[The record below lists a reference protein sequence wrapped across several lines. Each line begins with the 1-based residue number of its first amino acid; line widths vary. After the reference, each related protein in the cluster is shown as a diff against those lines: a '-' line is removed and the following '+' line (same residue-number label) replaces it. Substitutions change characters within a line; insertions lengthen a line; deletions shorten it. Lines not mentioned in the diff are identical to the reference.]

1 MPKHKKR
8 SKVTGVLS
16 AFVVAAVPAAYL
28 VVGGTSVQSSA
39 AGTEVATLV
48 AVRDTSAWSPPS
60 PDPSGITY
68 NPTTDRLIIS
78 DGEVDEMPLYAG
90 ANIYRLTR
98 QGGLASTATTL
109 PWSNEP
115 TDIAVNTNTGQT
127 IYSDDDKKSL
137 FIQAPAGGTPT
148 NFKTSTFGLT
158 DPEGVSYDPNHNWI
172 WASDGVGSQVF
183 KLQPGP
189 NGVFNGVPPGGDDIA
204 TQYDLLK
211 YGATDT
217 EAIEYDSVRDTV
229 VVLDDNNTIFEIDT
243 NGSLLN
249 TIDTT
254 AANVTKAAGIT
265 IAPAS
270 NGSGARNYYIV
281 DRGLDNNNHPGEND
295 GLMQEISVNLAPI
308 TNRPPA
314 VNAGADQMIDL
325 PETANLMGTAI
336 DDGQP
341 SGTLTYAWSK
351 VSGPVNGNVT
361 FGSTTDPNTTA
372 NFSAVGSY
380 VLRLTAD
387 DGGLTNFDDI
397 KVDVYPKGGV
407 RMIQIPIAHG
417 ADDAQEI
424 TDDGYKNLRY
434 VDLAS
439 ADDEFGNDGPASV
452 ETVMTGLRFQ
462 NIPVP
467 AGGQIVSAK
476 IQFKTD
482 ELGMDAAA
490 FTISGEAAD
499 NAAQYVVGRTANITT
514 RTATTTTVPWS
525 PPAWNLI
532 GEAGLNQQTPELA
545 PMMQE
550 IVDRPGWA
558 KGNAVAFM
566 VDGAPCSPEP
576 SCTGRRTA
584 EAKDGLSPPVLLLQ
598 FRLAKPLPNDPPMVD
613 AGLDQPIQLPNKAQL
628 HGTVTDD
635 GNPTPPGATTTTW
648 SKVSGPGTVSFANAN
663 AVETEA
669 TFSQA
674 GDYVLQLAA
683 NDGER
688 QAADTVA
695 VSVAAAPSAVNL
707 TMTANPNS
715 VTAPGTTTL
724 SGTLRRTTGQNVA
737 NRPVEI
743 WKQVGAGS
751 ATLLRTVNTNNSG
764 AYSTTDQPTGETT
777 YWAVH
782 TANQQYG
789 AATSPQRTVTVRPRV
804 TAALSRTTAAP
815 NQAAFVR
822 GVVESGVDGTVVRL
836 QHRVGNNTWVLD
848 SQQTLTGTINYEFNV
863 TQSANGTYRY
873 RVLVPAQGGQEEV
886 VTPNGNQGLTLTVR

>member
-1 MPKHKKR
+1 MPRHKKR

-28 VVGGTSVQSSA
+28 IVGGTAVQSSA
-39 AGTEVATLV
+39 AGTKVATLV
-48 AVRDTSAWSPPS
+48 AVRNTAAWSPPS

-98 QGGLASTATTL
+98 QGGLVSTATTL

-137 FIQAPAGGTPT
+137 FIQAAAGGTPT

-295 GLMQEISVNLAPI
+295 GLMQEISVNLDPI

-341 SGTLTYAWSK
+341 SGTLSYTWSK
-351 VSGPVNGNVT
+351 VSGPGNVA

-372 NFSAVGSY
+372 TFSAVGSY
-380 VLRLTAD
+380 VLRLSAD

-397 KVDVYPKGGV
+397 KVDVYPVGGV
-407 RMIQIPIAHG
+407 RMVQIPIAHG
-417 ADDAQEI
+417 ADDAMQFI
-424 TDDGYKNLRY
+424 GGTNDRY
-434 VDLAS
+434 VDVAS
-439 ADDEFGNDGPASV
+439 ADDEFGNDGPATP

-467 AGGQIVSAK
+467 VGGQIVSAK

-482 ELGMDAAA
+482 ELGTDAAT
-490 FTISGEAAD
+490 FRIRGEAAD
-499 NAAQYVVGRTANITT
+499 NAAQYVQGRNANITS
-514 RTATTTTVPWS
+514 RTATSTTVPWN
-525 PPAWNLI
+525 PMGWNLI

-545 PMMQE
+545 SMMQE
-550 IVDRPGWA
+550 IIDRPGWA

-566 VDGAPCSPEP
+566 MDGVNDALGD
-576 SCTGRRTA
+576 GRRTA

-598 FRLAKPLPNDPPMVD
+598 FRQQKPPPNDPPMVD
-613 AGLDQPIQLPNKAQL
+613 AGLDRSIQLPATAPL
-628 HGTVTDD
+628 DGTVTDD

-648 SKVSGPGTVSFANAN
+648 SKVTGPGTVTFGNAN
-663 AVETEA
+663 AVDTNA

-683 NDGER
+683 NDGEL
-688 QAADTVA
+688 QATDTVA
-695 VSVAAAPSAVNL
+695 VSVAAAPIALNL

-715 VTAPGTTTL
+715 VTVPGSVTV
-724 SGTLRRTTGQNVA
+724 SGTLRTTTAQNVA

-743 WKQVGAGS
+743 WKQVGGGS
-751 ATLLRTVNTNNSG
+751 AAVLRTVTTNASG
-764 AYSTTDQPTGETT
+764 AYSTTDQPTAGAT

-782 TANQQYG
+782 
-789 AATSPQRTVTVRPRV
+789 AATPQYAAAQSPNRNVTVSPRV

-848 SQQTLTGTINYEFNV
+848 SEQTLTGTINYEFNV
-863 TQSANGTYRY
+863 TQSATGTYRY
-873 RVLVPAQGGQEEV
+873 RVLVPAQNGQGEV
-886 VTPNGNQGLTLTVR
+886 ITPNGNQGLTLTVR

>member
-1 MPKHKKR
+1 MPAHRKR
-8 SKVTGVLS
+8 SMVTGMLT
-16 AFVVAAVPAAYL
+16 AFVVATVPAAVL
-28 VVGGTSVQSSA
+28 VGGGAVSSSSA
-39 AGTEVATLV
+39 ATVKVATLV
-48 AVRDTSAWSPPS
+48 AARDTSVWNPPS

-68 NPTTDRLIIS
+68 NSTTDRLVIS

-90 ANIYRLTR
+90 ANIYRATR
-98 QGGLASTATTL
+98 QGGLTGTATTL

-115 TDIAVNTNTGQT
+115 TDVAFNPTTGQT
-127 IYSDDDKKSL
+127 YYSDDDKKSL
-137 FIQAPAGGTPT
+137 FVQAAAGGTPT

-158 DPEGVSYDPNHNWI
+158 DPEGVAYDPNHNWI

-217 EAIEYDSVRDTV
+217 EAIEYDAVRDTV

-243 NGSLLN
+243 NGSLLT

-295 GLMQEISVNLAPI
+295 GLIQEISVNLDPI

-341 SGTLTYAWSK
+341 SGTLTYSWSK

-361 FGSTTDPNTTA
+361 FGSTTDPNSTA
-372 NFSAVGSY
+372 TFSATGSY
-380 VLRLTAD
+380 VLRLTAN

-397 KVDVYPKGGV
+397 KVDVYPVGGI

-417 ADDAQEI
+417 ADDAMQFI
-424 TDDGYKNLRY
+424 GGTNDRY
-434 VDLAS
+434 VDVAS
-439 ADDEFGNDGPASV
+439 ADDEFGNDGPLTP
-452 ETVMTGLRFQ
+452 ETVMTGVRFQ

-482 ELGMDAAA
+482 ELGTDATT
-490 FTISGEAAD
+490 FRIRGEASD
-499 NAAQYVVGRTANITT
+499 NAAQYVQGRNGNITS
-514 RTATTTTVPWS
+514 RSATTTTVPWS
-525 PPAWNLI
+525 PPGWNLI
-532 GEAGLNQQTPELA
+532 GEAGLNQQTPELSS
-545 PMMQE
+545 MMQE
-550 IVDRPGWA
+550 IIDRPGWA

-566 VDGAPCSPEP
+566 VDGTNGDLAD
-576 SCTGRRTA
+576 GRRTA

-598 FRLAKPLPNDPPMVD
+598 FRLQKPPPNDPPMVN
-613 AGLDQPIQLPNKAQL
+613 AGLDQSIQLPATAPL
-628 HGTVTDD
+628 DGTVTDD

-648 SKVSGPGTVSFANAN
+648 SKVSGPGTVTFGTN
-663 AVETEA
+663 AVDTTA

-674 GDYVLQLAA
+674 GNYVLQLAA
-683 NDGER
+683 NDGEL
-688 QAADTVA
+688 QATDIVS
-695 VSVAAAPSAVNL
+695 VSVAAAAIALNL
-707 TMTANPNS
+707 TMTANPTA
-715 VTAPGTTTL
+715 VTVPGSTTL
-724 SGTLRRTTGQNVA
+724 SGTLRTTTGQNVA

-751 ATLLRTVNTNNSG
+751 AALLRTVNTNASG
-764 AYSTTDQPTGETT
+764 AYSTTDQPTAGAT

-782 TANQQYG
+782 AATAQFG
-789 AATSPQRTVTVRPRV
+789 AAESPHRTVTVQPRV
-804 TAALSRTTAAP
+804 TASLSLTTAAP
-815 NQAAFVR
+815 NQAVFVR

-836 QHRVGNNTWVLD
+836 QRRVGNNTWVLD
-848 SQQTLTGTINYEFNV
+848 TEQTLTGTINYEFNV
-863 TQSANGTYRY
+863 TQSATGTYRY
-873 RVLVPAQGGQEEV
+873 RVFVPAQNGQQA
-886 VTPNGNQGLTLTVR
+886 VTEPNGNQGLSLTVR

>member
-8 SKVTGVLS
+8 TAATGVLS
-16 AFVVAAVPAAYL
+16 ALVVAAVPAFAI
-28 VVGGTSVQSSA
+28 VGGSVAPSA
-39 AGTEVATLV
+39 AATAEVANLV
-48 AVRDTSAWSPPS
+48 AVRATSTWTPPS
-60 PDPSGITY
+60 PDPSGISY

-90 ANIYRLTR
+90 ANIYRATR
-98 QGGLASTATTL
+98 AGGLVGTATTL

-115 TDIAVNTNTGQT
+115 TDVAFNPTTGET
-127 IYSDDDKKSL
+127 YYSDDDKKSL
-137 FIQAPAGGTPT
+137 FVQPAAGGEPPKSAI
-148 NFKTSTFGLT
+148 FKTSTFGLT
-158 DPEGVSYDPNHNWI
+158 DPEGVAYDPNHNWI

-183 KLQPGP
+183 KLEPGP
-189 NGVFNGVPPGGDDIA
+189 NGMFNGVPPGGDDIA

-217 EAIEYDSVRDTV
+217 EAIEYDAVRDTV
-229 VVLDDNNTIFEIDT
+229 VVLDDNNTIFELDT
-243 NGSLLN
+243 NGSLLT

-254 AANVTKAAGIT
+254 AADVTKAAGIT

-295 GLMQEISVNLAPI
+295 GLIQEISVNLDPI

-351 VSGPVNGNVT
+351 VSGPGNVT
-361 FGSTTDPNTTA
+361 FGSTTNPNTTA
-372 NFSAVGSY
+372 TFSAIGSY

-397 KVDVYPKGGV
+397 KVDVYPVGGI
-407 RMIQIPIAHG
+407 RMIQIPISHG
-417 ADDAQEI
+417 ADDAIEVADRP
-424 TDDGYKNLRY
+424 TATPPANTF
-434 VDLAS
+434 VDLSS
-439 ADDEFGNDGPASV
+439 ADDEFGNDGPATP

-467 AGGQIVSAK
+467 AGGQIESAK

-482 ELGMDAAA
+482 ELGTDATS
-490 FTISGEAAD
+490 FRIRGEASD
-499 NAAQYVVGRTANITT
+499 NATQFVQGRNANISS
-514 RTATTTTVPWS
+514 RAATTTTVPWS

-532 GEAGLNQQTPELA
+532 GEAGVNQQTPELRGI
-545 PMMQE
+545 MQE
-550 IVDRPGWA
+550 IIDRPGWA

-566 VDGAPCSPEP
+566 VNGTNGTLAD
-576 SCTGRRTA
+576 GRRTA
-584 EAKDGLSPPVLLLQ
+584 EAKDGLSPPVLLLE
-598 FRLAKPLPNDPPMVD
+598 FRQQKPPPNDPPTVD
-613 AGLDQPIQLPNKAQL
+613 AGTAEPIQLPATATL
-628 HGTVTDD
+628 DGTVTDD

-648 SKVSGPGTVSFANAN
+648 SKVSGPGNVTFANAS
-663 AVETEA
+663 AVDTTA
-669 TFSQA
+669 SFSLA
-674 GDYVLQLAA
+674 GDYVLQLTA

-688 QAADTVA
+688 QTTDTVA
-695 VSVAAAPSAVNL
+695 IQVAAAPIALNL
-707 TMTANPNS
+707 TMTANPTN
-715 VTAPGTTTL
+715 VTAPGSTTL

-751 ATLLRTVNTNNSG
+751 ATLLRTLTTNNSG
-764 AYSTTDQPTGETT
+764 AYSTTDQPLGQTT

-782 TANQQYG
+782 TATPQF
-789 AATSPQRTVTVRPRV
+789 AAAQSPNRTVTVQPRV

-822 GVVESGVDGTVVRL
+822 GVVESGVSGTVVQL
-836 QHRVGNNTWVLD
+836 QRRVGNNNWVLD

-863 TQSANGTYRY
+863 TQSAAGTYRY
-873 RVLVPAQGGQEEV
+873 RVFVPAQNGQQAV
-886 VTPNGNQGLTLTVR
+886 TTPNGNQGLVLTVR

>member
-8 SKVTGVLS
+8 WTATGVLS
-16 AFVVAAVPAAYL
+16 AFVVTAVPAVFL
-28 VVGGTSVQSSA
+28 IGGTAAESSA
-39 AGTEVATLV
+39 AGSNTASLV
-48 AVRDTSAWSPPS
+48 AVRDTTIWNPTS

-90 ANIYRLTR
+90 ANIYRSTR
-98 QGGLASTATTL
+98 AGGLVGTSTTL

-115 TDIAVNTNTGQT
+115 TDIAFNPTTGQT
-127 IYSDDDKKSL
+127 YYSDDDKKSL
-137 FIQAPAGGTPT
+137 FVQAAAGGTPT

-158 DPEGVSYDPNHNWI
+158 DPEGVAYDPNHGWI

-217 EAIEYDSVRDTV
+217 EAIEYDAVRDTV

-270 NGSGARNYYIV
+270 DGSGARNYYIV

-314 VNAGADQMIDL
+314 VNAGADQQIDL

-341 SGTLTYAWSK
+341 SGTLAYSWST
-351 VSGPVNGNVT
+351 VSGPGTVT

-407 RMIQIPIAHG
+407 RMLQIPIAHG
-417 ADDAQEI
+417 ADDAMQFI
-424 TDDGYKNLRY
+424 GGTNDRY
-434 VDLAS
+434 VDVAS
-439 ADDEFGNDGPASV
+439 ADDEFGNDGPATP
-452 ETVMTGLRFQ
+452 ETVMTALRFQ

-482 ELGMDAAA
+482 ELGMDAAT
-490 FTISGEAAD
+490 FRIRGEAAD
-499 NAAQYVVGRTANITT
+499 NAAQYVQGRNANITSRSMT
-514 RTATTTTVPWS
+514 TATVPWT

-545 PMMQE
+545 SMMQE
-550 IVDRPGWA
+550 IIDRPGWA

-566 VDGAPCSPEP
+566 MDGTSDTLAD
-576 SCTGRRTA
+576 GRRTA

-598 FRLAKPLPNDPPMVD
+598 YRLQKPPPNDPPIVD
-613 AGLDQPIQLPNKAQL
+613 AGSVLPIQLPATAPL
-628 HGTVTDD
+628 DGTVTDD

-648 SKVSGPGTVSFANAN
+648 SKVSGPGNVTFGSAS
-663 AVETEA
+663 AVDTTA

-683 NDGER
+683 NDGEF
-688 QAADTVA
+688 QATDTVS
-695 VSVAAAPSAVNL
+695 VSVAAAAVALNL

-751 ATLLRTVNTNNSG
+751 ATLLRTVNTGNNGS
-764 AYSTTDQPTGETT
+764 YSTTDQPTGQTT

-782 TANQQYG
+782 TANGQF
-789 AATSPQRTVTVRPRV
+789 AAAESPHRTVTVQPRV

-822 GVVESGVDGTVVRL
+822 GVVESGVNGTVVRL
-836 QHRVGNNTWVLD
+836 QHRVGNSNWVLD
-848 SQQTLTGTINYEFNV
+848 TEQTLTGTINYEFNV
-863 TQSANGTYRY
+863 TQSATGTYRY
-873 RVLVPAQGGQEEV
+873 RVLVPAQNGQQEV
-886 VTPNGNQGLTLTVR
+886 TTPNGNQGLVLTVR